1 MIKDGG
7 EESYII
13 DGVIILRSGG
23 GGGGVGVQ
31 FQSPCQTRPDDDFD
45 PAAD

>member
-13 DGVIILRSGG
+13 DGVIILRSG